1 MTAPAAPWAAMI
13 GPGSTCHR
21 PIHDARRGRGIT
33 HKSGDHPY
41 SRAAR
46 LARLSSACIGDHRA
60 CARRAAGSANPTSS
74 ATVRV
79 FVEINLLRTGNP
91 KDRIP
96 AGEMFNQCCNFCDA
110 SQLPLPASMRE
121 VKDALEQLGFTST
134 KSSNMYWIGVRFLED
149 G

>member
-1 MTAPAAPWAAMI
+1 MK
-13 GPGSTCHR
+13 SVL
-21 PIHDARRGRGIT
+21 DYDRGRFQ
-33 HKSGDHPY
+33 
-41 SRAAR
+41 R
-46 LARLSSACIGDHRA
+46 LLEPKDQRIRGLANVLFER
-60 CARRAAGSANPTSS
+60 CAQGLLRRAVEGFERVLQRGTFSDPAPVQR
-74 ATVRV
+74 ATLAWIHHSDPVRV